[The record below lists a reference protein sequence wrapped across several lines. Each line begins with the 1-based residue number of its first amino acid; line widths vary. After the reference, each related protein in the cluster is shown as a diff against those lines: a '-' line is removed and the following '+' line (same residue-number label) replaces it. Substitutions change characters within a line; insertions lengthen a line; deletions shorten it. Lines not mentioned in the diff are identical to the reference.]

1 MRFPIIHTFRSAFAI
16 LLLPASLIAQES
28 QSLLWKVTAPGNDRA
43 SYLFG
48 TIHLLPE
55 KQFFFTD
62 RMKQAFDATETLA
75 LEMDIDIP
83 MGEQLKMAQQMMMP
97 DGKSWAEFMTPEEFA
112 VLRSA
117 YVDSLGI
124 KANKFDKQ
132 YVKIRPLFLSGLV
145 LSTLLGKVK
154 AYEQELSA
162 MAKKSKKPIL
172 GLETLDQQMAF
183 MASVSLEDQISQVKE
198 AGASLLREYNR
209 MLDAY
214 LLQDLTALESVARE
228 SGDLEGMEE
237 ELLTKRNEAW
247 IPLIKQQAAK
257 SPTFF
262 AVGALHLV
270 GEKGVIEGLRGAGF
284 TVEAVK

>member
-1 MRFPIIHTFRSAFAI
+1 MLFFFP
-16 LLLPASLIAQES
+16 L
-28 QSLLWKVTAPGNDRA
+28 SLLGQDTSLLYRVTTADGGKP

-55 KQFFFTD
+55 DRYMFTD
-62 RMKQAFDATETLA
+62 KMAEAFDAAETLV
-75 LEMDIDIP
+75 LEMTLDIP
-83 MGEQLKMAQQMMMP
+83 MGQQLAMAKEMMMP
-97 DGKSWAEFMTPEEFA
+97 DGKAWADFMTPAEFA

-117 YVDSLGI
+117 YVDSLGV

-132 YVKIRPLFLSGLV
+132 YVKIKPMYLSGLV
-145 LSTLLGKVK
+145 LTQLLGNVK
-154 AYEQELSA
+154 AYEQELSSK
-162 MAKKSKKPIL
+162 AKKAKMPVI
-172 GLETLDQQMAF
+172 GLETLEQQMSF
-183 MASVSLEDQISQVKE
+183 MASVSLEDQMSQVKE

-214 LLQDLTALESVARE
+214 LSQDLAALEAVARE
-228 SGDLEGMEE
+228 SGDLEGMEQ
-237 ELLTKRNEAW
+237 ELLVKRNEAW
-247 IPLIKQQAAK
+247 IPLILKQMQK

-270 GEKGVIEGLRGAGF
+270 GENGVIEKLRTAGA

>member
-1 MRFPIIHTFRSAFAI
+1 MRFPINTLIRTALAL
-16 LLLPASLIAQES
+16 LLLPASVIAQDA
-28 QSLLWKVTAPGNDRA
+28 QSLLWKVTAPDSEKV

-55 KQFFFTD
+55 EKFLFTEKM
-62 RMKQAFDATETLA
+62 REAFDATETLA
-75 LEMDIDIP
+75 LEMDINIP

-97 DGKSWAEFMTPEEFA
+97 DGKSWAEYMTPEEFA
-112 VLRSA
+112 ALRSC
-117 YVDSLGI
+117 YVDSLGV

-132 YVKIRPLFLSGLV
+132 YVRIKPLYLSGLV
-145 LSTLLGKVK
+145 LTTLLGKVK

-162 MAKKSKKPIL
+162 KAKKSKKEFYA
-172 GLETLDQQMAF
+172 LETLEQQMGF
-183 MASVSLEDQISQVKE
+183 MNSVSLEDQIAQVKE
-198 AGASLLREYNR
+198 AGASILREYNR

-214 LLQDLTALESVARE
+214 LSQDLDALDAVARE
-228 SGDLEGMEE
+228 SGDFVGIEV

-247 IPLIKQQAAK
+247 IPLIREQAAK

-270 GEKGVIEGLRGAGF
+270 GENGVIEGLRSAGF
-284 TVEAVK
+284 TVEAVR

>member
-1 MRFPIIHTFRSAFAI
+1 MRFPFIPSLRSAFA
-16 LLLPASLIAQES
+16 LVMLPASLMAQEK
-28 QSLLWKVTAPGNDRA
+28 SLLYKVTSPDHKKA

-55 KQFFFTD
+55 GKFLFTD
-62 RMKQAFDATETLA
+62 KMQKAFDETETLA

-97 DGKSWAEFMTPEEFA
+97 DGKTWADFMTPEEYA
-112 VLRSA
+112 ALRSC

-124 KANKFDKQ
+124 KAAKFDKQ
-132 YVKIRPLFLSGLV
+132 YVKIKPLYLSGLV
-145 LSTLLGKVK
+145 LTTLLGNVK
-154 AYEQELSA
+154 AYEQELST
-162 MAKKSKKPIL
+162 MAKKSKKTLI
-172 GLETLDQQMAF
+172 GLETLEQQMSF
-183 MASVSLEDQISQVKE
+183 MSSVTVEEQITQVKE

-214 LLQDLTALESVARE
+214 LTQDLTALESVARE

-237 ELLTKRNEAW
+237 VLLTKRNEAW
-247 IPLIKQQAAK
+247 IPLIKEQSAK
-257 SPTFF
+257 GSTFF

-270 GEKGVIEGLRGAGF
+270 GEKGVIEGLRKAGF
-284 TVEAVK
+284 TVEAVN

>member
-1 MRFPIIHTFRSAFAI
+1 MRFPVIHTFRSAFAI

-48 TIHLLPE
+48 TIHILPE
-55 KQFFFTD
+55 DKFLFTD
-62 RMKQAFDATETLA
+62 KMKQAFDATETLA

-97 DGKSWAEFMTPEEFA
+97 DGKTWAEFMTPEEFA

-132 YVKIRPLFLSGLV
+132 YIKIKPLFLSGLV
-145 LSTLLGKVK
+145 LTTLLGNVK
-154 AYEQELSA
+154 AYEQELSS

-183 MASVSLEDQISQVKE
+183 MASVTLEEQISQVKE

-209 MLDAY
+209 MLAAY
-214 LLQDLTALESVARE
+214 LQQDLAALESVARE

-237 ELLTKRNEAW
+237 ELLTERNAAW
-247 IPLIKQQAAK
+247 IPLIKEQAAK

-270 GEKGVIEGLRGAGF
+270 GEKGVIEGLREAGF
-284 TVEAVK
+284 TVEAVN

>member
-1 MRFPIIHTFRSAFAI
+1 MRFPIIPIFRSAFAI
-16 LLLPASLIAQES
+16 LLLPASLIAQET
-28 QSLLWKVTAPGNDRA
+28 QSLLWKVTSPDSDNA

-55 KQFFFTD
+55 EKFLFTEK
-62 RMKQAFDATETLA
+62 MKQAFDATETLA

-97 DGKSWAEFMTPEEFA
+97 DGKSWAEYMTPEEFA
-112 VLRSA
+112 ALRSC

-183 MASVSLEDQISQVKE
+183 MASVKVEEQITQVKE
-198 AGASLLREYNR
+198 AGASLLREYSR

-247 IPLIKQQAAK
+247 IPLIKEQAAK

-270 GEKGVIEGLRGAGF
+270 GEKGVIAKLRDAGF
-284 TVEAVK
+284 IVEAVN

>member
-1 MRFPIIHTFRSAFAI
+1 MRFPIVHTFRSAFAI
-16 LLLPASLIAQES
+16 LLLPASLIAQDS
-28 QSLLWKVTAPGNDRA
+28 QSLLWKVTSPDSDKA

-48 TIHLLPE
+48 TIHLLPADRYLFTE
-55 KQFFFTD
+55 KMQ
-62 RMKQAFDATETLA
+62 QAFDATETLA

-97 DGKSWAEFMTPEEFA
+97 DGRSWAEYMTPEEFTA
-112 VLRSA
+112 LRSC
-117 YVDSLGI
+117 YVDSLGV

-132 YVKIRPLFLSGLV
+132 YVKIKPLYLSGLV
-145 LSTLLGKVK
+145 LSTLLGNVK

-162 MAKKSKKPIL
+162 MAKKSKKPLI
-172 GLETLDQQMAF
+172 GLETLEQQMAF
-183 MASVSLEDQISQVKE
+183 MASVSLEEQITQVKE

-214 LLQDLTALESVARE
+214 LLQDLAALEAVARE
-228 SGDLEGMEE
+228 SGDMEGLEE

-247 IPLIKQQAAK
+247 IPLIREQAAK

-270 GEKGVIEGLRGAGF
+270 GEKGVIEGLRKAGF